1 MQATPSDP
9 QQEATAKDCVQRL
22 KHLKTLYDNELIT
35 QEDFETRKSQIVD
48 ELTRTTGTSTY
59 VIISSYFLYQYPS
72 FYTYLLL
79 NISISFWLW
88 IALWVYESLY
98 MLTVHEPLQWGS
110 WSLTR

>member
-1 MQATPSDP
+1 MHHSSPPLEPPHSSAPLPVPPQINIGAIMQATPSDP

-79 NISISFWLW
+79 NISISF
-88 IALWVYESLY
+88 
-98 MLTVHEPLQWGS
+98 
-110 WSLTR
+110 